1 MTSHL
6 QQWMARAAS
15 CVTPRIHT
23 PLEAN
28 PGSRL
33 TELETVV
40 TIFSK
45 GQSGAQRSSTPMT
58 NDNRPRTMEVA
69 HWGPV
74 SQTTEKAWPPTKT
87 MRICAPIIA
96 ELTAMNSQLLS
107 APSKMF
113 RVLSYCRQLR
123 MVPMCQLYTA
133 P

>member
-87 MRICAPIIA
+87 MRIYTPNKTEQTTKNNQKQSTPTKKI
-96 ELTAMNSQLLS
+96 
-107 APSKMF
+107 
-113 RVLSYCRQLR
+113 RVLS
-123 MVPMCQLYTA
+123 
-133 P
+133 